1 MAEIE
6 KLRTVTILIQE
17 LNRVPLKI
25 RQERSRLM
33 LSGLQIT
40 VGHGT
45 LANQNLLVSNEIP
58 HVLVHY
64 VQRIFFIVN
73 HLTVK
78 RNNNL
83 T

>member
-6 KLRTVTILIQE
+6 KLWTVTSLIQE

-40 VGHGT
+40 LGRHT
-45 LANQNLLVSNEIP
+45 LANQNLLVSDKLP
-58 HVLVHY
+58 HVLGHY
-64 VQRIFFIVN
+64 VQRIFFN
-73 HLTVK
+73 PK
-78 RNNNL
+78 SSYSKEE
-83 T
+83 